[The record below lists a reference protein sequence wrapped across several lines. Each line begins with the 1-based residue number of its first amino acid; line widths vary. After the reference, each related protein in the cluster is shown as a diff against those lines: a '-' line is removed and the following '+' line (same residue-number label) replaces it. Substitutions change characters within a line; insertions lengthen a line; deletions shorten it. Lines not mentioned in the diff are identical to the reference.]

1 MADSTKNSVVIL
13 DVRSADEYKAGHI
26 PNAINVP
33 FGPNSAWSTSTDTSL
48 LNLPKDADLFK
59 TIGSCGITSNS
70 LVVIVSGV
78 AAAPNPPYPL
88 ADATRVADT
97 LIYAGVKNVAI
108 RRRLSDVGCEKE
120 DNRYSSIVQLSL
132 LWDYRQNMFVT
143 REYDEKASAGL
154 IIDCRIGRI
163 FRALG

>member
-1 MADSTKNSVVIL
+1 M
-13 DVRSADEYKAGHI
+13 
-26 PNAINVP
+26 
-33 FGPNSAWSTSTDTSL
+33 
-48 LNLPKDADLFK
+48 
-59 TIGSCGITSNS
+59 
-70 LVVIVSGV
+70 VVIVSGV